1 MGFSHVVSVAFVA
14 SILWV
19 ASARHEADL
28 VDRAAYWSVG
38 AFVAILW
45 HLVS

>member
-1 MGFSHVVSVAFVA
+1 MGWAHVVSIVFVA

-19 ASARHEADL
+19 ASARDEAEL

-38 AFVAILW
+38 AFVAVLW
-45 HLVS
+45 PLVS